1 MIELRA
7 MQPGDLPLIAGW
19 LAQPHVARWWLVH
32 ETADEELERYRQL
45 LTGELD
51 DGTHLLMVI
60 ERDPRAAVGWCE
72 WYRWDDT
79 PDEAR
84 ELGALPGECGIDY
97 AIGDPGAIGRGLGT
111 ELIAGL
117 VAEVRRHH
125 PGCGIAV
132 EPEAANAASRRV
144 LERNGF
150 ALVDVR
156 PLAFEPNG
164 NPMAIYRL
172 AGGR

>member
-1 MIELRA
+1 MTEA
-7 MQPGDLPLIAGW
+7 DLPLVRRW
-19 LAQPHVARWWLVH
+19 LQQPHVARWWLAD
-32 ETADEELERYRQL
+32 ETAEEELAHWRQL

-51 DGTHLLMVI
+51 DGTHLLMVV
-60 ERDPRAAVGWCE
+60 ERDRRVAVGWCE

-97 AIGDPGAIGRGLGT
+97 AIGDPAAIGRGLGT
-111 ELIAGL
+111 ELNAAL
-117 VAEVRRHH
+117 VHEVRDHH
-125 PGCGIAV
+125 PGCGIIV

-150 ALVDVR
+150 DLVDVR
-156 PLAFEPNG
+156 PLAFEPHDR
-164 NPMAIYRL
+164 PMAIYRL
-172 AGGR
+172 AGGG